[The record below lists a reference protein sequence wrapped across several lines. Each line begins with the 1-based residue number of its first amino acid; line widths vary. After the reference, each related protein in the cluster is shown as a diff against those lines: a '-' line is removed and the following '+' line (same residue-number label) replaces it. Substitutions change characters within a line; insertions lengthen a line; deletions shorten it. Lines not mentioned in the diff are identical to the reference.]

1 MDKTNLL
8 KKTIHNIQKLPEH
21 QVKEVNDFVEFLL
34 SKIDDKIIKEGIQE
48 LQLGSESFEFL
59 KTEPDLYTVNDLK
72 IKYK

>member
-1 MDKTNLL
+1 
-8 KKTIHNIQKLPEH
+8 
-21 QVKEVNDFVEFLL
+21 VKEVNDFVEFLL